1 VIIRNKEH
9 LIQNISVMDYIFIF
23 LTVFLFKKS
32 SNDRLSSSVLSKEYV
47 SIWNWIQKYRPK
59 KKLSS
64 TKKRKIAEFIVDDET
79 LIKIGSIE
87 LVWL

>member
-47 SIWNWIQKYRPK
+47 SIWNWIEKYRPNNYLQLK
-59 KKLSS
+59 KERLQNLLLMM
-64 TKKRKIAEFIVDDET
+64 KR
-79 LIKIGSIE
+79 
-87 LVWL
+87 

>member
-1 VIIRNKEH
+1 LE
-9 LIQNISVMDYIFIF
+9 LDSEIQA
-23 LTVFLFKKS
+23 K
-32 SNDRLSSSVLSKEYV
+32 
-47 SIWNWIQKYRPK
+47 Q
-59 KKLSS
+59 LSS